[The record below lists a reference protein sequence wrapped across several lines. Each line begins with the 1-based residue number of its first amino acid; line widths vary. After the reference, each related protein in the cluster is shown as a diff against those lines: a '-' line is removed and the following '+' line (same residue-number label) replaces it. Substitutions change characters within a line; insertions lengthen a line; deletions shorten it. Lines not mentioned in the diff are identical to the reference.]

1 MFESWYASQP
11 TPESAALLE
20 RVCDATRAESQ
31 AAAER
36 LVAIGEL
43 FVLRCRDSG
52 EREDWAADAWQAV
65 AAQVGAAL
73 RCGVGKGLSYLH
85 YAMAMRQR
93 LPQVGKAFQA
103 GDIDY
108 RSFQTIVFRTDLIT
122 DADALAKVD
131 QRLALLVSRCSSL
144 TRGRLSAVVDQVVAN
159 ADPDAV
165 RRAADAASDRFVDVI
180 DHDAGM
186 AWVTGNVVGAAGR
199 AFDRRLEELAATVCE
214 ADPRTLRQRRADA
227 VGALAAGADRLVCGC
242 KSGECSAAAPTGASN
257 VVIHVI
263 AEQSSV
269 DGAGIKPGALAG
281 REGLIPADVVAEL
294 ARTARLQPVIRPM
307 DAPEVGYT
315 PSPKLAEF
323 VRCRDL
329 TCRAPG
335 CDRPAEFCDI
345 DHSIPFGDGGVTH
358 PSNLKCLC
366 RLHHLL
372 KTFWGWRDKQLPD
385 GTVIW
390 DLPGGQTYVT
400 TPGSAL
406 LFPGLCAP
414 TGQLPPVDLA
424 TAVRC
429 GDKTAMMPL
438 RKTTRAQNRAHYIG
452 AERKRNRN
460 NRQQHSKTSAFALHN
475 ADADEDPPPF

>member
-1 MFESWYASQP
+1 
-11 TPESAALLE
+11 
-20 RVCDATRAESQ
+20 
-31 AAAER
+31 
-36 LVAIGEL
+36 
-43 FVLRCRDSG
+43 
-52 EREDWAADAWQAV
+52 
-65 AAQVGAAL
+65 
-73 RCGVGKGLSYLH
+73 
-85 YAMAMRQR
+85 MAMRQR

-131 QRLALLVSRCSSL
+131 QRLAVLVSRCSSL
-144 TRGRLSAVVDQVVAN
+144 TGGRLSAVVDQVVAN

-165 RRAADAASDRFVDVI
+165 RRAADAADDRFVDVI

-227 VGALAAGADRLVCGC
+227 VGALAAGADRLVCAC

-281 REGLIPADVVAEL
+281 REGLIPAQVVAEL

-307 DAPEVGYT
+307 DAPEAGYT
-315 PSPKLAEF
+315 PSAKLAEF

-366 RLHHLL
+366 RL
-372 KTFWGWRDKQLPD
+372 
-385 GTVIW
+385 
-390 DLPGGQTYVT
+390 
-400 TPGSAL
+400 
-406 LFPGLCAP
+406 
-414 TGQLPPVDLA
+414 
-424 TAVRC
+424 
-429 GDKTAMMPL
+429 
-438 RKTTRAQNRAHYIG
+438 N
-452 AERKRNRN
+452 
-460 NRQQHSKTSAFALHN
+460 
-475 ADADEDPPPF
+475 

>member
-1 MFESWYASQP
+1 
-11 TPESAALLE
+11 
-20 RVCDATRAESQ
+20 
-31 AAAER
+31 
-36 LVAIGEL
+36 
-43 FVLRCRDSG
+43 
-52 EREDWAADAWQAV
+52 
-65 AAQVGAAL
+65 
-73 RCGVGKGLSYLH
+73 
-85 YAMAMRQR
+85 
-93 LPQVGKAFQA
+93 
-103 GDIDY
+103 
-108 RSFQTIVFRTDLIT
+108 VFRTDLIT

-131 QRLALLVSRCSSL
+131 QRLAVLVSRCCSV

-242 KSGECSAAAPTGASN
+242 KSGECNAAAPTGASN

-269 DGAGIKPGALAG
+269 DGTGIKPGASAG
-281 REGLIPADVVAEL
+281 LDGLIPAEVVAEL

-307 DAPEVGYT
+307 DAPESGYT
-315 PSPKLAEF
+315 PSAKLAEF

-345 DHSIPFGDGGVTH
+345 DHSIPFSDGGVTH
-358 PSNLKCLC
+358 PSNLKCL
-366 RLHHLL
+366 RVSHESL
-372 KTFWGWRDKQLPD
+372 
-385 GTVIW
+385 V
-390 DLPGGQTYVT
+390 
-400 TPGSAL
+400 
-406 LFPGLCAP
+406 
-414 TGQLPPVDLA
+414 
-424 TAVRC
+424 
-429 GDKTAMMPL
+429 
-438 RKTTRAQNRAHYIG
+438 
-452 AERKRNRN
+452 
-460 NRQQHSKTSAFALHN
+460 
-475 ADADEDPPPF
+475 